1 MPTVQSPKLT
11 LSQTSSQQGALVTA
25 SGTWQVHAL
34 AHDNAIKAIDAQLK
48 PLQGD
53 TKVQWDLSAID
64 SMDHIG
70 AQLFWNAWGKRRPAQ
85 LTLAPSQEEFFRRIE
100 ETGPLKTPPSRANRL
115 TPVMKLGMSILLCFE
130 HMQGFIALV
139 GQLTQDIARFA
150 RRPSRG
156 PFREISANISHA
168 GIQALD
174 ITALVG

>member
-48 PLQGD
+48 PLQSD
-53 TKVQWDLSAID
+53 KKVQWDLSAID

-70 AQLFWNAWGKRRPAQ
+70 AQLFWNAWGKQRPAQ

-100 ETGPLKTPPSRANRL
+100 ETGPLTTPP
-115 TPVMKLGMSILLCFE
+115 
-130 HMQGFIALV
+130 
-139 GQLTQDIARFA
+139 
-150 RRPSRG
+150 
-156 PFREISANISHA
+156 
-168 GIQALD
+168 
-174 ITALVG
+174 